1 MSQGKDPN
9 DQPSTSAQESSSDQQ
24 EQKSV
29 ASMAS
34 LLDRLR
40 LARAQKKEA
49 KDKYAFW
56 ETQPVMQ
63 FSEDAASNSVSG
75 QHRHGM
81 QAYTAAPLSN
91 CSCSLLQPTQRARNN
106 SYTIVCLHLFSSS
119 LASEITVSAVHACR
133 SMPVARP
140 GCLQG
145 QGVSTQPS
153 MQ

>member
-29 ASMAS
+29 ASVAN

-63 FSEDAASNSVSG
+63 FSEDAASSSVSG
-75 QHRHGM
+75 QHKHRVARLH
-81 QAYTAAPLSN
+81 
-91 CSCSLLQPTQRARNN
+91 CSTFWVPAHEQYEQPT
-106 SYTIVCLHLFSSS
+106 
-119 LASEITVSAVHACR
+119 
-133 SMPVARP
+133 
-140 GCLQG
+140 
-145 QGVSTQPS
+145 
-153 MQ
+153 